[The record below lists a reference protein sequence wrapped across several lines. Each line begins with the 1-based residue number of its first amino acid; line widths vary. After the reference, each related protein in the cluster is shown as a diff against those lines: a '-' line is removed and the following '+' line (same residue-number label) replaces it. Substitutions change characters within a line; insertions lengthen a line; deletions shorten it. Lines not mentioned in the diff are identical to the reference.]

1 MKQFLHSVSLF
12 MIFWFHFKTFI
23 LLLIH
28 IVHTWYNKKCRHTWT
43 KYISAVWVYK
53 WSLKHPVLLLWL
65 QIIVFPNPK
74 VIFTSTLHNRTSS
87 SAVCSKGFKSTWF
100 YQLIHLKKK
109 QKIFISFKLFQF
121 TEKKESISVNFWE
134 INITMIQK
142 TWTAKNNQNN

>member
-1 MKQFLHSVSLF
+1 MK
-12 MIFWFHFKTFI
+12 
-23 LLLIH
+23 
-28 IVHTWYNKKCRHTWT
+28 
-43 KYISAVWVYK
+43 K
-53 WSLKHPVLLLWL
+53 W
-65 QIIVFPNPK
+65 K
-74 VIFTSTLHNRTSS
+74 VIKHFL
-87 SAVCSKGFKSTWF
+87 KLGKSTWF

>member
-87 SAVCSKGFKSTWF
+87 SAVCSKGFKSMPTV
-100 YQLIHLKKK
+100 HLTMTLRGFASWRRK
-109 QKIFISFKLFQF
+109 QKLAVNKVHFWQMDWM
-121 TEKKESISVNFWE
+121 TERLRVPE
-134 INITMIQK
+134 
-142 TWTAKNNQNN
+142 